1 MGEVYR
7 AEDTTL
13 DRELVGLAPV
23 KTRIREIA
31 ALLLV
36 EKLRMLFRGTLV
48 RPIDWLDLFFHV
60 IPWAILLLK
69 AWATATK

>member
-1 MGEVYR
+1 MTTVPTRDDPPLDLATVLADSNVESLL
-7 AEDTTL
+7 ATL

-36 EKLRMLFRGTLV
+36 EKLRARSAC
-48 RPIDWLDLFFHV
+48 RPDRRRC
-60 IPWAILLLK
+60 
-69 AWATATK
+69 T